1 MKKIFRII
9 VPIIY
14 ISTTIIS
21 ILLIIKPGASIF
33 HFKQSLDSE
42 VLRSDES
49 YTFSIPLKINP
60 LIFPAEGVLLFED
73 GQQLERTFTAEVVEK
88 GLGKYSLV
96 DKDGFYNLL
105 FSASDNSDPLTN
117 GKQYTLYLRM
127 FFFSR
132 STGLTLMMISILGLS
147 WFLIFAFK
155 SPARRKSILASPLT
169 IWQVFNEFLDQE
181 VTRALTPITNK
192 EPSSQSKQ
200 TMWIFLLVL
209 TVGAAYFYLFMEWVF
224 FVTKPSFMAPMG
236 WFDKFEIFL
245 LSSFVLCVF
254 SLVLVMTFAGVDLLI
269 SKFRFTMLPIFIG
282 TLIPTVILTAISL
295 LLVDNFTYT
304 VFKFGVFTS
313 DGIIRYGY
321 RLGFLILFIYINT
334 RILRMMGL
342 RGKPKPPFKVP
353 RFILVVIAGMF
364 VISTVIVLIRF
375 GVSYSRNAQAV
386 DLAGDH
392 NRFATRPNIILLG
405 SDGLSASNL
414 SVYGYERE
422 TTPVLKELAKTS
434 LLAENIFANSS
445 KSTGSITSMLTG
457 KPDVQTRVLY
467 PPNILQGVD
476 AYQHLPGILRNGG
489 YYNVEIGV
497 PHYIDAY
504 KVNMLDGFDI
514 VNDRSIGE
522 SELVRSAREKGFGE
536 NPYFVSLL
544 AERITDR
551 ILHIFFIRKMENPF
565 TIVTQPVG
573 IKHDQEQ
580 LNNLIQLIQESDQPL
595 FIHVHMMGTHG
606 ARFKPKQRVFSKGK
620 TQDDDWMIDF
630 YDDSILNFDQYIGE
644 VLEILEQTGKMDN
657 TILIIYSDHP
667 MQSNARW
674 RAPLLIHVPNDEFA
688 GRIET
693 NVQNLDIATTIL
705 DYLGINQPEWMA
717 GQSLLKDDILEN
729 EVIFSTGTSLVAL
742 IGQGRWSIESA
753 RVKPPFYHFSF
764 FNLVN
769 CHKWYWFNLSSL
781 TWESGDVPRTY
792 NALFGRKFIDNGS
805 NQRGAG

>member
-1 MKKIFRII
+1 
-9 VPIIY
+9 
-14 ISTTIIS
+14 
-21 ILLIIKPGASIF
+21 
-33 HFKQSLDSE
+33 
-42 VLRSDES
+42 
-49 YTFSIPLKINP
+49 
-60 LIFPAEGVLLFED
+60 
-73 GQQLERTFTAEVVEK
+73 
-88 GLGKYSLV
+88 
-96 DKDGFYNLL
+96 
-105 FSASDNSDPLTN
+105 
-117 GKQYTLYLRM
+117 
-127 FFFSR
+127 
-132 STGLTLMMISILGLS
+132 
-147 WFLIFAFK
+147 
-155 SPARRKSILASPLT
+155 
-169 IWQVFNEFLDQE
+169 
-181 VTRALTPITNK
+181 
-192 EPSSQSKQ
+192 
-200 TMWIFLLVL
+200 MWIFLLVL
-209 TVGAAYFYLFMEWVF
+209 TFGAAYFYLIMEWVF
-224 FVTKPSFMAPMG
+224 FVTKPSFMDSMG

-304 VFKFGVFTS
+304 VFKFGIVTS

-364 VISTVIVLIRF
+364 MISTVIVLIRF

-386 DLAGDH
+386 DLAGDR

-434 LLAENIFANSS
+434 LLAENAFANSPNS
-445 KSTGSITSMLTG
+445 AGSITSILTG
-457 KPDVQTRVLY
+457 KPPAQTRVLY
-467 PPNILQGVD
+467 PPNILQGNN
-476 AYQHLPGILRNGG
+476 AYQHLPGILRNEG
-489 YYNVEIGV
+489 YYTVEIAV
-497 PHYIDAY
+497 PYYVDAY
-504 KVNMLDGFDI
+504 KVNLLEGFAV
-514 VNDRSIGE
+514 VNERSIEE
-522 SELVRSAREKGFGE
+522 SEVVRSAREMGFGE

-565 TIVTQPVG
+565 TIVTQPVR

-580 LNNLIQLIQESDQPL
+580 INNLLGLIRESDDPL
-595 FIHVHMMGTHG
+595 FVHVHLMGTHG
-606 ARFKPKQRVFSKGK
+606 ARFDPDQRVFSKGK
-620 TQDDDWMIDF
+620 TQDEDWMIDF

-657 TILIIYSDHP
+657 TILIIFSDHP
-667 MQSNARW
+667 MQKNARW
-674 RAPLLIHVPNDEFA
+674 RVPLLIHFPNDEFA

-781 TWESGDVPRTY
+781 TWESGDVPGHTRPCSEDNLLTMDQIKE
-792 NALFGRKFIDNGS
+792 ALAEYLFDNGFDIS
-805 NQRGAG
+805 TLPFPKKPRLISPS